1 MESLLTIV
9 IVMKAMTTRT
19 GDGKMLM
26 TSNLS
31 IMEEEVEDLTLVRQ
45 GIIQKMTKVRTKMRM
60 TMMTKGSWRRC

>member
-31 IMEEEVEDLTLVRQ
+31 IMEEEIEDLTLVRQ

>member
-19 GDGKMLM
+19 GDGKTLM